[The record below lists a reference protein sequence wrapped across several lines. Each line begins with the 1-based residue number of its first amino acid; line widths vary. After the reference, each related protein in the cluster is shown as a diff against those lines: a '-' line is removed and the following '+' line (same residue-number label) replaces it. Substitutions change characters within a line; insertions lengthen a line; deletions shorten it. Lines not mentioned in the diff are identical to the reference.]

1 MSLPVAVAI
10 LAGLYL
16 YDFYDR
22 KIDAQNEE
30 KYRPFLVPLPHRRR
44 YGPRDVSLVVPTVD
58 TEPTVFVACLETW
71 TRCRPGEIIIVT
83 TESQATGVYELLS
96 SATGINKNTTRVEL
110 LTIEKPNKRHQL
122 IKGIQ
127 AARGKILALVDDD
140 VRWESAWTLTSLL
153 APFEEEDI
161 GLVGGPV
168 DSYLPPDR
176 RDPTIVS
183 PWEVAALRLRAN
195 RHATMKAAYAA
206 DGGINFCVSGVTM
219 LARAAML
226 RDDPLF
232 RFAFVNERWLGTR
245 QNSGDDTFITRWCLF
260 HHLFDHAAR
269 RREMVAQLRKDAA
282 AAPRVTEHGENEH
295 EAQLQELMKVT
306 ELDTK
311 RWRLG
316 VQMTEEV
323 TVPTYLKAGPEFVG
337 QMKRWTRSCL
347 RLILTCLLFEPGI
360 IKMYKTAPYM
370 MRKMVER
377 MFSAPLR
384 WLFIACCV
392 LILLYETYNWADNLF
407 GFVGRF
413 PYAAPYWWAAAVVE
427 KVQPVSDFYCWLT
440 LGTEAWETRN
450 TDGDQ
455 EGDPRLLVD
464 EIVHGKDD

>member
-1 MSLPVAVAI
+1 MSLPVSIAI

-22 KIDAQNEE
+22 RADAQNEK
-30 KYRPFLVPLPHRRR
+30 KYRPFPVPPPDRRR

-58 TEPTVFVACLETW
+58 TEPTTFAACLETW
-71 TRCRPGEIIIVT
+71 ARCRPGEILVVT
-83 TESQATGVYELLS
+83 TEAQAAGVYELLS
-96 SATGINKNTTRVEL
+96 TAAKGVNNTDSTRIEL

-122 IKGIQ
+122 TRGIQ
-127 AARGKILALVDDD
+127 AARGGDLGV
-140 VRWESAWTLTSLL
+140 
-153 APFEEEDI
+153 APT
-161 GLVGGPV
+161 
-168 DSYLPPDR
+168 YLPPDR
-176 RDPTIVS
+176 RDPATIT

-195 RHATMKAAYAA
+195 RHARMKAAYVA

-219 LARAAML
+219 LARARML

-232 RFAFVNERWLGTR
+232 RFAFVHERWLGRR

-260 HHLFDHAAR
+260 HHLLDHKAR
-269 RREMVAQLRKDAA
+269 RGEMVGQLRRDAA
-282 AAPRVTEHGENEH
+282 AAKMGSRGTEDGGSVNEED
-295 EAQLQELMKVT
+295 EARFEQLLKVT

-316 VQMTEEV
+316 VQMTEEA

-337 QMKRWTRSCL
+337 QMKRWTRSGL
-347 RLILTCLLFEPGI
+347 RLRLTCLLFEPGI
-360 IKMYKTAPYM
+360 FKMYKTAPYM
-370 MRKMVER
+370 TRKMVEC
-377 MFSAPLR
+377 MFAAPLH
-384 WLFIACCV
+384 WLFIACWFICLKQAPALGV
-392 LILLYETYNWADNLF
+392 LILLYETYKWADNLI
-407 GFVGRF
+407 GFVGQF

-427 KVQPVSDFYCWLT
+427 KVQLLSDLYCWLT

-464 EIVHGKDD
+464 EIVHGKSC

>member
-22 KIDAQNEE
+22 KVDAQNEK
-30 KYRPFLVPLPHRRR
+30 KYRPFPVPLPHRRR

-71 TRCRPGEIIIVT
+71 ARCRPGEIIVVT

-110 LTIEKPNKRHQL
+110 LTIEKPNKRNQL

-168 DSYLPPDR
+168 DSYLPADR
-176 RDPTIVS
+176 RDPNVVT
-183 PWEVAALRLRAN
+183 PWEIAALRLRAN

-219 LARAAML
+219 LARACML

-260 HHLFDHAAR
+260 HHLFDHKAR
-269 RREMVAQLRKDAA
+269 RREMVDQLRKDAVA
-282 AAPRVTEHGENEH
+282 ASRVAEDGED
-295 EAQLQELMKVT
+295 EAQLQELLKVT

-316 VQMTEEV
+316 IQMTEEA
-323 TVPTYLKAGPEFVG
+323 TVPTYLQQGPEFVG
-337 QMKRWTRSCL
+337 QMKRWARSCF

-360 IKMYKTAPYM
+360 VKMYKTAPYM
-370 MRKMVER
+370 TRKMVER
-377 MFSAPLR
+377 LLSAPLH
-384 WLFIACCV
+384 WLFIGCCV
-392 LILLYETYNWADNLF
+392 LIMLYETYTWADNLF

-427 KVQPVSDFYCWLT
+427 KVQLVSDLYCWLT

-455 EGDPRLLVD
+455 EGNPQLLVN
-464 EIVHGKDD
+464 EIVHGKSD